1 MDKQISYKKD
11 SDTLKVYLSGRVDG
25 SNASGVQ
32 KSIQDLVAETEPK
45 KVSLITSALEYISS
59 AGLRVLL
66 WLRKAVKNVSVEETP
81 NAIYDIL
88 EMTGFTELM
97 EVKKPYRS
105 ISVDG
110 CELLGQGANGKVY
123 RLDSE
128 TVVKVYKNPDALP
141 EINRERELARKAFVL
156 GLPTAIP
163 FDIVKVGN
171 SFGSVFELLNAR
183 SMTKSIRSDPDHID
197 QYIDQY
203 VELLSLIHS
212 TEDSKGEIPRKKD
225 TVCEWADW
233 LKGHMNEELRQKYIS
248 LIQNIP
254 ETNTLNHGDYHINNV
269 EMQDGEVML
278 IDMDTLSI
286 GHPIFDIA
294 GMYIA
299 YVGFPELYEDNAERF
314 FGLSKETCNYIW
326 MQSTL
331 KYAGSEARA
340 QDIREKASLI
350 SYVYLSR
357 WLVRH
362 KDLQDAETA
371 KKLSETLA
379 KAEELCSKLD
389 SLVF

>member
-212 TEDSKGEIPRKKD
+212 TEDPKGEIPRKKD

-362 KDLQDAETA
+362 KDLQDAEAA
-371 KKLSETLA
+371 KKLSETLT